1 MGRGSI
7 PDDHIWSRKGGGVGQ
22 MITLDHRGG
31 GGRYPLKSIIFKTFN
46 QWEGKILF
54 RQSIVDNLIYAQ
66 ALKSGLLWPEHP
78 LRLYTHIEF

>member
-1 MGRGSI
+1 MI
-7 PDDHIWSRKGGGVGQ
+7 TYDHEREGGVGQ

-54 RQSIVDNLIYAQ
+54 RLSIVDNLIYAQ
-66 ALKSGLLWPEHP
+66 ALKSGLLP
-78 LRLYTHIEF
+78 LSPHHCL